1 MADDPTKTEI
11 EDAGTRDRVGR
22 ILVFWDGGSASRQLP
37 ARGSV
42 SFGRSTECDVSIEH
56 ASVSRRHAVLHVGAD
71 LRIEDLGSSNGTRV
85 SGKRVIPRTP
95 TLVVAGEVVEIGG
108 ARVLIEHPKTAP
120 VPRATAAPPAVVAED
135 EAMQSAY
142 RLLELVA
149 PSHLNVL
156 VYGETGVG
164 KELAAQALHQ
174 RSPRARGP
182 FVRINCAALPEPLV
196 ESELFGYEK
205 GAFTG
210 ANTQKLGLL
219 ESADGGTVFLDEV
232 AELPAGAQAKLLRAI
247 ESREI
252 VRIGALSPRPIDVR
266 FVAATHADLAA
277 RVRSGTFREDLF
289 FRLNG
294 ASVTIPPL
302 RERKS
307 EIAPLASSFL
317 AHASESMGVGVS
329 SITPDAMAVFLGYA
343 WPGNIRELRN
353 VIERAVAVSGG
364 APIGRNHLPPEL
376 LSNVA
381 TPPAGSERAPLRA
394 ELDAVERR
402 RILDAL
408 ERCGGHQGRAAE
420 LLGISRRTL
429 LSRLDA
435 HGLPRPRKG
444 HGPAKR

>member
-11 EDAGTRDRVGR
+11 EDAGARERTGR
-22 ILVFWDGGSASRQLP
+22 ILVFWEGGSASLTLP
-37 ARGSV
+37 KRGSV
-42 SFGRSTECDVSIEH
+42 SFGRSTECDIAIEH
-56 ASVSRRHAVLHVGAD
+56 ASVSRRHAILHVDGD
-71 LRIEDLGSSNGTRV
+71 LRIEDLGSSNGTRI
-85 SGKRVIPRTP
+85 SGTRLKPRVPTP
-95 TLVVAGEVVEIGG
+95 VLGGDVVEIGG
-108 ARVLIEHPKTAP
+108 ARVLIEQPKSPASA
-120 VPRATAAPPAVVAED
+120 RASGAPPPLVAED
-135 EAMQSAY
+135 AAMQSAY
-142 RLLELVA
+142 RLLEQIA
-149 PSHLNVL
+149 PSQLNIL
-156 VYGETGVG
+156 IYGETGVG
-164 KELAAQALHQ
+164 KELAAHTVHQ

-182 FVRINCAALPEPLV
+182 FVRINCAALPESLV

-210 ANTQKLGLL
+210 ANAPKLGLL

-232 AELPAGAQAKLLRAI
+232 AELPLGAQAKLLRAI

-252 VRIGALSPRPIDVR
+252 VRIGSLSARPVDAR
-266 FVAATHADLAA
+266 FVAATHADLEARIAA
-277 RVRSGTFREDLF
+277 GTFREDLF

-302 RERKS
+302 RERRS
-307 EIAPLASSFL
+307 EIAPLANSFL
-317 AHASESMGVGVS
+317 SHASDGAASF
-329 SITPDAMAVFLGYA
+329 TPEAMAVLLGHG
-343 WPGNIRELRN
+343 WPGNIRELKN
-353 VIERAVAVSGG
+353 VVERSLAVSGG
-364 APIGRNHLPPEL
+364 APIGPEHLPPEL
-376 LSNVA
+376 ALNA
-381 TPPAGSERAPLRA
+381 HIEKTPRSQPLRA

-420 LLGISRRTL
+420 ALGISRRTL